1 MLYSPLYCQP
11 FTFILWLACWGDIV
25 WEWHGLYLGSLFDSN
40 AMPFPTPCPRR
51 NRSIVSVS
59 SWKGWNAG
67 AVFPYVPNHASLWA
81 SLGSGW
87 KVRTQDP
94 EKLDEEVKS
103 LVTAWRLLEKR
114 REHRQFPL
122 DLESYAYETPQG
134 NEISFGHAWRFI
146 DWLPKRFRILVFS
159 YWGIPCQSPTIL
171 PTTMWNYFGGWQEVE
186 EILCWEFLSYAQMK
200 LSATSKFL
208 PWRRIVSGIPRN
220 TRWYRILR
228 NSH

>member
-1 MLYSPLYCQP
+1 MASLEVDHFQDL
-11 FTFILWLACWGDIV
+11 F
-25 WEWHGLYLGSLFDSN
+25 LGYDPPSKE
-40 AMPFPTPCPRR
+40 MPFVGAYFRKSPIHKEVHILTLVLSEGQELNMTPTPCPRR

-122 DLESYAYETPQG
+122 DLIPDPRTLTSCPTFQ
-134 NEISFGHAWRFI
+134 R
-146 DWLPKRFRILVFS
+146 LPRA
-159 YWGIPCQSPTIL
+159 G
-171 PTTMWNYFGGWQEVE
+171 QEVE
-186 EILCWEFLSYAQMK
+186 EYLVLSCFYLFTYFLNILIFLYGW
-200 LSATSKFL
+200 
-208 PWRRIVSGIPRN
+208 PHV
-220 TRWYRILR
+220 ILYNR
-228 NSH
+228 HLFIHYLLLL

>member
-1 MLYSPLYCQP
+1 MLHILIFHLLLTDSRDSGMSCRCYRLLRKKHLHYTQDSIILGFYS
-11 FTFILWLACWGDIV
+11 FMV
-25 WEWHGLYLGSLFDSN
+25 WEWGWRLF

-122 DLESYAYETPQG
+122 DLIPDPRTLTSCPTFQ
-134 NEISFGHAWRFI
+134 R
-146 DWLPKRFRILVFS
+146 LPRA
-159 YWGIPCQSPTIL
+159 G
-171 PTTMWNYFGGWQEVE
+171 QEVE
-186 EILCWEFLSYAQMK
+186 EYLVLSCFYLFTYFLNILIFLYGW
-200 LSATSKFL
+200 
-208 PWRRIVSGIPRN
+208 PHV
-220 TRWYRILR
+220 ILYNR
-228 NSH
+228 HLFIHYLLLL